1 MPIPP
6 LIPMSH
12 NSSISQGLTVSN
24 QNSARLRFNQA
35 TFVNT
40 KTGSGWTSQRSDNK
54 EKAARELFYES
65 LYVDGLLRKK
75 RKIEN
80 SQAG

>member
-54 EKAARELFYES
+54 EKAAQELFYES